1 MARRILV
8 HIAALTAAQRERLTA
23 AAAARGFETCFRDD
37 RASALEAAGDAEIL
51 FTADAGLLDAAPKA
65 RWLCVPSAGAENYL
79 KPVLED
85 RGGVRLSCS
94 SGAYGVTIAEHI
106 VMVTLTMFRRMG
118 EYQAVVANRGWRR
131 DLPIHSIRGARVT
144 LLGTGDIGREAAIRL
159 RAFGPA
165 SITGVNRRGRAP
177 EGLFDAV
184 YPIARLDEVLPRTDL
199 LIMSLPHTPDTVGL
213 MDAKR
218 LGLLP
223 RGAYLVN
230 VGRGSVLDQT
240 ALVECLKAGALGGAA
255 LDVFVTEPPRPDDPV
270 WDCPGLLFT
279 PHVAGNMT
287 LPYTVDRIVDLFIED
302 FERYCDGQ
310 PLIRDV
316 ALREGY

>member
-131 DLPIHSIRGARVT
+131 DLPMEYLPVRHLGPGKACRVSAQARKKGKR
-144 LLGTGDIGREAAIRL
+144 LLFRTTA
-159 RAFGPA
+159 
-165 SITGVNRRGRAP
+165 VN
-177 EGLFDAV
+177 F
-184 YPIARLDEVLPRTDL
+184 L
-199 LIMSLPHTPDTVGL
+199 LSLP
-213 MDAKR
+213 
-218 LGLLP
+218 
-223 RGAYLVN
+223 
-230 VGRGSVLDQT
+230 
-240 ALVECLKAGALGGAA
+240 ALVGCAAVLAPYIGEHVYFSGNPQIVLGSLTRLMKTPLPMEQWVELLLVFLLLYLPFLILRKMRNAVAVRRLTRELNDAGGGHAA
-255 LDVFVTEPPRPDDPV
+255 
-270 WDCPGLLFT
+270 G
-279 PHVAGNMT
+279 
-287 LPYTVDRIVDLFIED
+287 
-302 FERYCDGQ
+302 
-310 PLIRDV
+310 
-316 ALREGY
+316 

>member
-23 AAAARGFETCFRDD
+23 AAAARGFEACFRDD

-144 LLGTGDIGREAAIRL
+144 LLGTGDIGRETAIRL

-165 SITGVNRRGRAP
+165 SIVGVNRRGRAP

-230 VGRGSVLDQT
+230 VGRGSALDQA
-240 ALVECLKAGALGGAA
+240 ALVKCLKAGALGGAA
-255 LDVFVTEPPRPDDPV
+255 LDVFETEPPRPDDPV

-310 PLIRDV
+310 PLARDV